1 MGWIEKIW
9 ERDGDKYNQ
18 NISYETFKELIKVSS
33 LKISNK
39 NKLSINWCTVYLQS
53 LICTLVL
60 LNKCE

>member
-39 NKLSINWCTVYLQS
+39 NKLSIN
-53 LICTLVL
+53 
-60 LNKCE
+60 